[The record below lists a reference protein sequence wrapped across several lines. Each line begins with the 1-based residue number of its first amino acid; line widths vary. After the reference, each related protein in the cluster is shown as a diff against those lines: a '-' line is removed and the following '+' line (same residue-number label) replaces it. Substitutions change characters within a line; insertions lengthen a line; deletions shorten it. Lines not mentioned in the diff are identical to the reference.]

1 MEFSFELLVLAALAG
16 MVIKILV
23 GWDPW
28 TLAGSLGLAFT
39 LILLLPP
46 LLGLAFENDPQVVQ
60 ETTNEMIERIVAE
73 IPSILVGEVAGV
85 IAGSILGF
93 TTSLFRGR

>member
-16 MVIKILV
+16 MVIKIFA

-28 TLAGSLGLAFT
+28 KLAGSLGLAFT

-60 ETTNEMIERIVAE
+60 ESTNAMIERIVAE

-85 IAGSILGF
+85 VAGSILGF
-93 TTSLFRGR
+93 ATSLFRGR